1 MKKVDKSKMLTD
13 KNLVLVGN
21 PNTGKTTFFNAITNS
36 DEHVG
41 NWHGVTVDFKEKIAK
56 ICGENVR
63 VTDLPGLYSL
73 SSYSYEEAVARDYIY
88 AQKGSIINL
97 CDANN
102 LARNLYLTLQL
113 LEMGIKP
120 IVCINMANEIKKT
133 GKTIDVNLLS
143 KKLNLDVFLIDA
155 QNKSE
160 VELVVQ
166 KSLSLEQK
174 KARKTSILKKR
185 KHNDIQYQLISKNQV
200 NCLSLED
207 SYLNKLPLNKVKNI
221 IADNIKNIS
230 FLSLDFVAVKVLEKD
245 EYILDLLKLT
255 DEQLSRLKEIDCDET
270 IVATT
275 RYHFIDQ
282 IIKDCVVVSSK
293 SKAYGLSKLDKIVL
307 NKYLALPIFL
317 LILCLVFFLTF
328 SSIGKFLSNGLNDL
342 LEKFVFS
349 PCLKFIS
356 SHTNNAFLISFMK
369 DAIFGGVGSLVC
381 FLPQITILFLSLSFL
396 EDSGYMS
403 RLAFTLEDFF
413 SKIGLTG
420 KSVFTLLMG
429 FGCSTTSTMTS
440 RNLED
445 KNSKIKTAMLSPY
458 ISCSAKIPLYTVIC
472 GAFFFKFQLLIIIC
486 LYILSVVIAVLVS
499 YFLEK
504 TVLKSGEQS
513 FIMELPPYRLPKLKR
528 ILKLALSN
536 IKSFVLRV
544 GTMIIS
550 FSVIIWILQSCDF
563 TFRFNAE
570 NSILKKIGQFLE
582 PIFAPLGFGSWGA
595 VVCLICGVVAK
606 EIIVGTMG
614 IINNVAGDISTNML
628 ISESLL
634 LSSSALHLNPCSALS
649 FLVFSL
655 LYLPCI
661 STIGVMRKEIGKKW
675 TLIALL
681 IQFTIAYILSFAV
694 YKIALCFAVNGTVSG
709 IISVLIFVA
718 IIVSLFIFKKFFKS
732 KNKCLFCPKNKKCG
746 DKKC

>member
-1 MKKVDKSKMLTD
+1 MDKSKNFIE
-13 KNLVLVGN
+13 NLVLVGN

-36 DEHVG
+36 EEHVG

-56 ICGENVR
+56 ISGENVK

-88 AQKGSIINL
+88 TQKGSIINL

-113 LEMGIKP
+113 LEMGAKP
-120 IVCINMANEIKKT
+120 IVCINMANEIKKS
-133 GKTIDVNLLS
+133 GKSIDVKLLS
-143 KKLNLDVFLIDA
+143 KKLGLDVFLINA
-155 QNKSE
+155 QNKGE
-160 VELVVQ
+160 VEKVVQ
-166 KSLSLEQK
+166 KALNFSEK
-174 KARKTSILKKR
+174 KASVLKHKKR
-185 KHNDIQYQLISKNQV
+185 NEMEYQLVNANQV
-200 NCLSLED
+200 NCLSLEN
-207 SYLNKLPLNKVKNI
+207 SYLNKLPLDNVKNI
-221 IADNIKNIS
+221 LGKNIKNVS
-230 FLSLDFVAVKVLEKD
+230 FLSSNFIAIKALEKD
-245 EYILDLLKLT
+245 EYILNLLNLT
-255 DEQLSRLKEIDCDET
+255 DEQMSKLKQVDCDET
-270 IVATT
+270 LVATL
-275 RYHFIDQ
+275 RYQFIDQ
-282 IIKDCVVVSSK
+282 IIKDCVTTTQKIKV
-293 SKAYGLSKLDKIVL
+293 YGLSKLDKIVL

-317 LILCLVFFLTF
+317 LILCFVFFLTF
-328 SSIGKFLSNGLNDL
+328 SSLGKFLSNKLSDL

-349 PCLKFIS
+349 PSLKFVS
-356 SHTNNAFLISFMK
+356 SHTNNAFLISFIK

-381 FLPQITILFLSLSFL
+381 FLPQITILFVCLSLL

-513 FIMELPPYRLPKLKR
+513 FIMELPPYRIPKLKR

-536 IKSFVLRV
+536 VQSFVFRV

-550 FSVIIWILQSCDF
+550 FSIIIWILQSCDF
-563 TFRFNAE
+563 ALHFNAE
-570 NSILKKIGQFLE
+570 NSILKSIGQFLA
-582 PIFAPLGFGSWGA
+582 PIFTPLGFGSWGA

-614 IINNVAGDISTNML
+614 IINNVSGDISTNML
-628 ISESLL
+628 TSESLL

-661 STIGVMRKEIGKKW
+661 STIGVMRKEIGTKW
-675 TLIALL
+675 TLRALL
-681 IQFTIAYILSFAV
+681 IQFSIAYILSFAV
-694 YKIALCFAVNGTVSG
+694 YKIALCFAVNGLISG
-709 IISVLIFVA
+709 IISMLIFVA
-718 IIVSLFIFKKFFKS
+718 IVVSLFIFKKFLKS
-732 KNKCLFCPKNKKCG
+732 KNKCLFCPKNKKCS